1 MVILTTSLVLFLDND
16 ISQQFCNDTEYKYD
30 KLGEAVF
37 FISSSPPMSSKCN
50 VLVNILSLNQLVV
63 IIEEEVVKP
72 AEGCSI
78 SYQLMSNINAF
89 HPKRSLCQP
98 QNRTNIY
105 TKFIFVRTLNG
116 NLLQDLTMSLINTQ
130 HVNFT
135 LTGNIVEAFLCS
147 YSKGEYCCCN
157 LVIIASILVSPQL
170 LTLKPLLP
178 D

>member
-72 AEGCSI
+72 AEGCSV
-78 SYQLMSNINAF
+78 SYQLMSNINTF
-89 HPKRSLCQP
+89 HPKRSFCQ
-98 QNRTNIY
+98 QRSETN
-105 TKFIFVRTLNG
+105 TNTNFIFVRTLNDN
-116 NLLQDLTMSLINTQ
+116 NLEHLKMSLSNSQ

-135 LTGNIVEAFLCS
+135 LTGI
-147 YSKGEYCCCN
+147 
-157 LVIIASILVSPQL
+157 
-170 LTLKPLLP
+170 
-178 D
+178 